1 MSPVFSAFGVAAS
14 DVVHTRMVTRHLCAP
29 INVQALYGEIQS
41 IEATLRRTMQEEGF
55 ETDTIAFRRTLY
67 MRYTRQ
73 VNEVGVQIPSG
84 PLQSSDRAKIET
96 AFNAKYEEMYG
107 TGAGHAE
114 AGIEI
119 ISIAIDA
126 IGATVKP
133 TLRKVEKIG
142 RDSKVAKKGERRAWF
157 TGAKAG
163 FQGALIYDYTKLV
176 AGNVVD
182 GPAIIETPF
191 TTVVV
196 PPDHKAEVDE
206 YLNIVLRR

>member
-1 MSPVFSAFGVAAS
+1 
-14 DVVHTRMVTRHLCAP
+14 MVTRHFSAP
-29 INVQALYGEIQS
+29 IDVQALYGEIQS

-55 ETDTIAFRRTLY
+55 STGAITFRRTLY

-73 VNEVGVQIPSG
+73 VNEVAVQIPSG
-84 PLQSSDRAKIET
+84 LLQPSDRAKIEA

-114 AGIEI
+114 AGIEV

-133 TLRKVEKIG
+133 NLRKVEKVG
-142 RDSKVAKKGERRAWF
+142 ADSKLAKKGERQAWF
-157 TGAKAG
+157 TGAQAG
-163 FQGALIYDYTKLV
+163 FRTALIYDYGKLD

-196 PPDHKAEVDE
+196 PPAHKAEVDE
-206 YLNIVLRR
+206 YLNLVLYR